1 MPSYLGSNYG
11 GGNEDNGDL
20 PLKSHAFTA
29 TFSAPN
35 SAAGHHQ
42 PTTPPEAL
50 RHPQASPGQSPVGSL
65 LLFFSGP
72 WCTGF
77 CCSLRES
84 IFRSVLILAAL
95 WRD

>member
-65 LLFFSGP
+65 LLFFLGLGVQGSVVPSVSLFSGP
-72 WCTGF
+72 C
-77 CCSLRES
+77 
-84 IFRSVLILAAL
+84 
-95 WRD
+95 